1 MAASGRADLVHA
13 LRRHEPADAA
23 EARDRERFLEF
34 VGRHPDPFDRRI
46 VEGHLTGSAV
56 VMSGD
61 GQRVLLVRHRKL
73 QRWLQPGGHAEPGE
87 GSGEQVALREAREEA
102 GLVGLELHP
111 MAPRPL
117 DLDIHRF
124 PARGADPEHDHL
136 DLRYLF
142 VAAGTQIVRQ
152 EDETDDVRWFGWN
165 EAEDLDLDAGLRRAL
180 AKARQHETFTSR
192 SLPDK

>member
-1 MAASGRADLVHA
+1 VAASGLADLVDA

-34 VGRHPDPFDRRI
+34 VARHRDPFDRRI
-46 VEGHLTGSAV
+46 AEGHLTGSALV
-56 VMSGD
+56 TSAD
-61 GQRVLLVRHRKL
+61 GQHVLLVRHRKL

-87 GSGEQVALREAREEA
+87 RSGEEVALREAREET

-124 PARGADPEHDHL
+124 PARGTEPEHDHL
-136 DLRYLF
+136 DLRYLV
-142 VAAGTQIVRQ
+142 VAAATQIVRH
-152 EDETDDVRWFGWN
+152 EGETDDVRWFGWD
-165 EAEDLDLDAGLRRAL
+165 EVGGLDLDAGLHRAL
-180 AKARQHETFTSR
+180 AKARRHETFTSR
-192 SLPDK
+192 SLASE